1 GTMKKSKF
9 SERQIIKIMSEHEAV
24 QNVSDIWREHGI
36 TQGTYYSCKSKYSG
50 MKVSQLKQL
59 GEIEKEL

>member
-1 GTMKKSKF
+1 
-9 SERQIIKIMSEHEAV
+9 MSEHEAV